1 MICGINLPG
10 GKPCLENKW
19 SCDRD
24 GDRHLS
30 SAPLVSNSF
39 IAFHPFYKDG
49 LIRLISPSF
58 FLYILNK
65 EESLSMSEIST
76 NLEEQS
82 TSLNSR

>member
-58 FLYILNK
+58 FLYILK
-65 EESLSMSEIST
+65 TVGYRLLWPAWTIITEC
-76 NLEEQS
+76 
-82 TSLNSR
+82 LN

>member
-1 MICGINLPG
+1 MVCGINLPG

-39 IAFHPFYKDG
+39 IAFHPFYK
-49 LIRLISPSF
+49 INPSLKMDLF
-58 FLYILNK
+58 YRK
-65 EESLSMSEIST
+65 DEM
-76 NLEEQS
+76 Q
-82 TSLNSR
+82 